1 MPVPDSG
8 QLRLRADIALE
19 VDGSDTGTNVS
30 LGTLS
35 NTAGFTEPDTM
46 SEFYG
51 YSSFTAPTITANVS
65 FSSVSSSGMT
75 VSFSYANTDGAN
87 LESGFYFGTSTNMT
101 SNTFYSEGNST
112 STSRSPGRAFTGL
125 SGSTTYYCWGVV
137 RDTESPARFTELAT
151 TMGTQ
156 ATSQPTLPSFTTQ
169 NVQVANSEDR
179 TNQYIGCNNHGF
191 SGNFQDALEGNIVN
205 PGSNFARSGLTIT
218 IYPTHPYNSTTII
231 GDTAQYEGNYDNKQT
246 FTSGTIEGGGYNVN
260 RNKLNVTTD
269 LDFVYIPFTNTSLNP
284 SYTGSIGGYFK
295 FSKSGYANRF
305 TLANSVAYGGTD
317 EC

>member
-75 VSFSYANTDGAN
+75 VSFSYANTGGAN

-191 SGNFQDALEGNIVN
+191 GGHFNDDLEGNIVN
-205 PGSNFARSGLTIT
+205 PGSDFARSGLTIT

-231 GDTAQYEGNYDNKQT
+231 GDTAQYEGNYNNKET
-246 FTSGTIEGGGYNVN
+246 FTSGTIVGGGYNLY
-260 RNKLNVTTD
+260 RNQMSQTD
-269 LDFVYIPFTNTSLNP
+269 LNFVYIPFTNTSLNP
-284 SYTGSIGGYFK
+284 SYTGGISGYFK

-305 TLANSVAYGGTD
+305 TLATFVAYGGTD